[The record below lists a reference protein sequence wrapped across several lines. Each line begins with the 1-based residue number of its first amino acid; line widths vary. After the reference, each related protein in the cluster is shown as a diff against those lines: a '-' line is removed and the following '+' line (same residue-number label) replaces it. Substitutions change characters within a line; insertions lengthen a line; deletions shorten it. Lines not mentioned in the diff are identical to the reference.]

1 MRVKRI
7 ISYFLVVLAL
17 LSCLFIGY
25 TVFKYLTIKPP
36 IAEVDKARESIAK
49 AKSAH
54 ASKYASKRLHEA
66 EELFNAAM
74 SEWTIQNTKFFAF
87 RDFSHVKDL
96 ATASLNISINAH
108 NEADS
113 QKDKYTRELELKL
126 QQTTSQIN
134 IFENHY
140 KNLPLGRVNFDRYNK
155 GKILYLEALHE
166 HNNKNY
172 QKALKLI
179 DQAAAKLDQAEKAT
193 QSKLNN
199 FFEDY
204 PDWEKNI
211 NQAFL
216 LSKKQTVILVNKM
229 EATCAVLKG
238 GKVSQSFD
246 AEFGPNW
253 MGDKIMKD
261 DRATPQGI
269 YKITKKKKD
278 SATKYYKAL
287 LLNYPN
293 DKDSDRFD
301 RLKKAG
307 SISKSAHIGGLIE
320 IHGHGGKGVH
330 WTEGC
335 VALTDK
341 EMDVIYDMCAVGTP
355 VFIVGSDQTLDEYLN
370 AIK

>member
-1 MRVKRI
+1 MRAKRI
-7 ISYFLVVLAL
+7 IPRLLVAVAI
-17 LSCLFIGY
+17 LSCLFIAY
-25 TVFKYLTIKPP
+25 ATYKYFTIKAPTSE
-36 IAEVDKARESIAK
+36 IDKARESIAR

-54 ASKYASKRLHEA
+54 ASRYASERLHEA
-66 EELFNAAM
+66 EKLFNAAM
-74 SEWTIQNTKFFAF
+74 AEWTLQNDIFFAF

-113 QKDKYTRELELKL
+113 QKDKYTKQLELKL
-126 QQTTSQIN
+126 EQTTSQIHL
-134 IFENHY
+134 FENCY

-155 GKILYLEALHE
+155 GKIQYLEALHE
-166 HNNKNY
+166 FNNKNY
-172 QKALKLI
+172 PKALKLI
-179 DQAAAKLDQAEKAT
+179 EQASDKLDQAEKAT
-193 QSKLNN
+193 QTKLNS
-199 FFEDY
+199 FYEDF

-216 LSKKQTVILVNKM
+216 LSKKQTIVLVNKM

-238 GKVSQSFD
+238 GKVIKVFD

-253 MGDKIMKD
+253 MGDKIMKG

-269 YKITKKKKD
+269 YKITNKKKG
-278 SATKYYKAL
+278 SSTKYYKAM

-293 DKDSDRFD
+293 DEDVARFD
-301 RLKKAG
+301 RMKKAG

-335 VALTDK
+335 VALTDN
-341 EMDVIYDMCAVGTP
+341 EMDVIYDLCKVGTL
-355 VFIVGSDQTLDEYLN
+355 VFIVGSDKTLKEYLN
-370 AIK
+370 TIK

>member
-1 MRVKRI
+1 MSVKRI
-7 ISYFLVVLAL
+7 ISYLLVVLAIT
-17 LSCLFIGY
+17 SCLFIGY
-25 TVFKYLTIKPP
+25 AVFKYYTTKPP
-36 IAEVDKARESIAK
+36 VAEIDKARESIAK

-54 ASKYASKRLHEA
+54 ASKYASERLHEA
-66 EELFNAAM
+66 EKLFNTAM
-74 SEWTIQNTKFFAF
+74 SEWTVQNTRFIAF
-87 RDFSHVKDL
+87 RDFTHVKDL
-96 ATASLNISINAH
+96 AKASLNISINAH
-108 NEADS
+108 SEADS
-113 QKDKYTRELELKL
+113 QKNKYTKELELKL

-134 IFENHY
+134 LFENHY
-140 KNLPLGRVNFDRYNK
+140 KNLPLGRENFDRYNK

-166 HNNKNY
+166 YSNQNY

-179 DQAAAKLDQAEKAT
+179 DQAGSKLELAEKAT

-199 FFEDY
+199 FYEDY

-211 NQAFL
+211 NQAFN
-216 LSKKQTVILVNKM
+216 LSKKQTIVLVNKI

-238 GKVSQSFD
+238 GKVIKTFD

-253 MGDKIMKD
+253 MGDKIMKG

-278 SATKYYKAL
+278 SSTKYYKAL

-293 DKDSDRFD
+293 DEDVARFD
-301 RLKKAG
+301 RMKKNG
-307 SISKSAHIGGLIE
+307 SVSKGAQIGGLIE
-320 IHGHGGKGVH
+320 IHGHGGKGLH

-335 VALTDK
+335 VALRDK
-341 EMDVIYDMCAVGTP
+341 EMDIIYDMCPVGTL
-355 VFIVGSDQTLDEYLN
+355 VFIVGSDKSLDEYLN